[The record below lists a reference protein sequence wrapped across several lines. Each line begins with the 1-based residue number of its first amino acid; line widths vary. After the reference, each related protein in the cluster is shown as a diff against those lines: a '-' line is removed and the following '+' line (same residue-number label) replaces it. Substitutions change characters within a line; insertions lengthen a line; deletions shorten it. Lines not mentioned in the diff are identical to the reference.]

1 MKQTCTLWFILLTLL
16 MPLLVN
22 ASVDDTLAKCYKLE
36 LKNTE
41 LAVKYINQ
49 NHIDSLDML
58 YQQQPTLCRE
68 YTWNLLIKV
77 FLMCIRYPQQIESI
91 NEAEMDFIIQ
101 YVNCVRNK
109 NFIEGMG
116 EYHEYNFNKMPT
128 FITLHNAVQQY
139 LSGIY
144 GNLPIGT
151 NESNLTGTLIGKQTS
166 FFDQLNKENDSIST
180 KSHQSFVSVKKDIR
194 KTALFFLTPSTSLV
208 INKKLGNSI
217 QFDLGFELK
226 IKRALFGYSLGLGF
240 NTTDPSYILVYND
253 IKLKPT
259 TRLNWTYNAWYNYLP
274 FKESFINPYI
284 GAGFGFQEGFRS
296 QDVVNNNNV
305 HISISTAQLYPEVGF
320 LIGNWPNY
328 LVKLSGSYRLSGYW
342 AKYYGDIQEE
352 ELKFIDNLNLNSW
365 RISFTVLIG
374 MQKKFNQKAKLVGL
388 W

>member
-1 MKQTCTLWFILLTLL
+1 MAK
-16 MPLLVN
+16 
-22 ASVDDTLAKCYKLE
+22 ASIEDTVMTKCYHIE
-36 LKNTE
+36 QTNTE

-68 YTWNLLIKV
+68 YTWNLLVKV
-77 FLMCIRYPQQIESI
+77 FLMCTRYPQQIESI

-151 NESNLTGTLIGKQTS
+151 NESNLTGTLIGKQTY
-166 FFDQLNKENDSIST
+166 FFDQLHKENDSIST
-180 KSHQSFVSVKKDIR
+180 ISHQSFVSAKKDLR
-194 KTALFFLTPSTSLV
+194 NAALFFLTPSTSLV
-208 INKKLGNSI
+208 INKKLGNTV

-226 IKRALFGYSLGLGF
+226 IKRTLIGYSFGFGF
-240 NTTDPSYILVYND
+240 NTTDPNNIAMYND
-253 IKLKPT
+253 KELKPS
-259 TRLNWTYNAWYNYLP
+259 TRLNWTYSAWYNYLLL
-274 FKESFINPYI
+274 KECFINPYI
-284 GAGFGFQEGFRS
+284 GGGLGFQRGFGSRDIG
-296 QDVVNNNNV
+296 NYNNV
-305 HISISTAQLYPEVGF
+305 QISVSTAQLYPEVG
-320 LIGNWPNY
+320 LLLGNWPNY
-328 LVKLSGSYRLSGYW
+328 IVKLNCSYRLSAVIEG
-342 AKYYGDIQEE
+342 AYYGDIQEE
-352 ELKFIDNLNLNSW
+352 ELTLIDNLNVNSW
-365 RISFTVLIG
+365 RIGFTILIG
-374 MQKKFNQKAKLVGL
+374 MQKKIKQEAKLVGL